1 MKGPQSLWLR
11 LIFPRLFSGLSWW
24 LSGKESSCQCRRC
37 GFDPSVEK
45 NPWSRKWQPIPV
57 FLSGKFHGQRNLAGY
72 SPWGRKELDMTEHH
86 HHHLPSIS
94 GFSPLGIT
102 PPLSS
107 ESNTLTCP
115 VNTSFG
121 TSNSFHNLK
130 FSKGDSYSLEAKL

>member
-1 MKGPQSLWLR
+1 MN
-11 LIFPRLFSGLSWW
+11 LSK
-24 LSGKESSCQCRRC
+24 L
-37 GFDPSVEK
+37 EK
-45 NPWSRKWQPIPV
+45 VKDREAWCAAA
-57 FLSGKFHGQRNLAGY
+57 HGV
-72 SPWGRKELDMTEHH
+72 KELDMTEHH